1 MSLDGSVR
9 ARASIVLRLPAALPQ
24 GQEAAQGRRRD
35 ALPRLCTRAR
45 LRVQRE
51 ERCARAARPPVGPAD
66 ACPTYLWV
74 EPWLTPAPCAVYAD
88 PVVRGNTGW
97 PASVIV
103 EGVPD
108 VESVTAALQTG
119 PYGRC
124 VYECDNDV
132 CDNQVSRMRRSAH
145 PASDWSHLRP
155 LPSHHLHTP
164 LSVRSTAQVVNF
176 EFSSGATASFTMVA
190 HTQLIC

>member
-1 MSLDGSVR
+1 M
-9 ARASIVLRLPAALPQ
+9 
-24 GQEAAQGRRRD
+24 
-35 ALPRLCTRAR
+35 
-45 LRVQRE
+45 
-51 ERCARAARPPVGPAD
+51 
-66 ACPTYLWV
+66 
-74 EPWLTPAPCAVYAD
+74 YAD

-132 CDNQVSRMRRSAH
+132 CDNQVRACPPCPPQISPCSDRVGRR
-145 PASDWSHLRP
+145 LLP
-155 LPSHHLHTP
+155 LLLP
-164 LSVRSTAQVVNF
+164 QVVNF
-176 EFSSGATASFTMVA
+176 EFSNGATASFTMVA
-190 HTQLIC
+190 HTELICERQTRLHFAYGELVGDMNTFTVTDFRTGESTQHAPKNEGGAITGQQRHTFPHNKIHLRLSCNQQ